1 MRRIISNS
9 LSRGSNLPIL
19 LLLEEEKSEY
29 QFIFAVLRSLYFCY
43 AKLANAAI
51 WVVVKQCLFVTFA

>member
-1 MRRIISNS
+1 
-9 LSRGSNLPIL
+9 LPIL